1 MVSRD
6 LQKVKRAAARAAV
19 SREALKAAIRE
30 ARAQGASLRDVAKAA
45 GMSYETVR
53 RIAQDAEWLARQA

>member
-1 MVSRD
+1 MP
-6 LQKVKRAAARAAV
+6 KVRSLNKVERAAKNVWVWRRAL
-19 SREALKAAIRE
+19 EDAIRE

-53 RIAQDAEWLARQA
+53 RIAG

>member
-1 MVSRD
+1 MKE
-6 LQKVKRAAARAAV
+6 LANVKQAAAEAAV
-19 SREALKAAIRE
+19 SRKTLEAAIRE

-53 RIAQDAEWLARQA
+53 RIAS